1 MPDDF
6 EFISPTDQPALL
18 GLSSPD
24 FVARTRAAL
33 TELGYKVHTAAN
45 HEDFLARFHRVH
57 YQVVVIEELFAASE
71 PLENRSLIE
80 LKRLSMAQRRH
91 AVVILLGSYLQT
103 LNSLQAFQQSAHAVV
118 NRTELGSL
126 KLIIQKAVAEND
138 LFLQIF
144 RDTLL
149 QISAWGK

>member
-24 FVARTRAAL
+24 FVAHTRAAL
-33 TELGYKVHTAAN
+33 NELGYKVHVAAN

-57 YQVVVIEELFAASE
+57 YQVVVLEELFAASD

-80 LKRLSMAQRRH
+80 LKRLPMAQRRH
-91 AVVILLGSYLQT
+91 AVIILLGSYLQT
-103 LNSLQAFQQSAHAVV
+103 LNSLQAFQQSVHAVV
-118 NRTELGSL
+118 NRTELPSL